1 MHIIIIIIVAII
13 VYYSFIAFQKFDCF
27 LWRVARRAER
37 EGRRERGESVLVW
50 ARGTLVITRVN
61 TTLSTIPSTPGHN
74 ISCLPQ
80 LYQNIFIFGQYFP
93 NYGLHFQHLA
103 PM

>member
-1 MHIIIIIIVAII
+1 MHIIIIIIVAIM

-37 EGRRERGESVLVW
+37 EGRRERGESVLLR

-61 TTLSTIPSTPGHN
+61 TTLSTIPSTEG
-74 ISCLPQ
+74 ITFLVFLSSIKTYLS
-80 LYQNIFIFGQYFP
+80 LVNIFPTMASIF
-93 NYGLHFQHLA
+93 NT
-103 PM
+103 